1 VSGLTDFEAFI
12 GRVESL
18 GKLNANVAKAALE
31 PVTEIARETAA
42 AGTTP
47 KGEKWAPKIGRTVSN
62 LSLARTRRSESSASG
77 TKIELGIGAPWVFH
91 QHGAGGHSQTKEAL
105 RARKRAATTRAKS
118 GHRIEVS
125 RASPPDHPGAWRR
138 APAEDGGSDQGS
150 RVGRLR
156 KGGALMFIA
165 LIDAVRDG
173 LNEAGFEGQIIVD
186 EGSDAPNAQTNYGA
200 GGANRVVFSA
210 ADDALGFGPADAGR
224 GDRR

>member
-47 KGEKWAPKIGRTVSN
+47 KGEKWAPHR
-62 LSLARTRRSESSASG
+62 ADSEQPLPGADAAIQSSASG

-118 GHRIEVS
+118 GTESKFHAPRRQIIPAPGDALPPKMAEAIKEA
-125 RASPPDHPGAWRR
+125 ASDVFG
-138 APAEDGGSDQGS
+138 
-150 RVGRLR
+150 
-156 KGGALMFIA
+156 K
-165 LIDAVRDG
+165 AVR
-173 LNEAGFEGQIIVD
+173 
-186 EGSDAPNAQTNYGA
+186 
-200 GGANRVVFSA
+200 
-210 ADDALGFGPADAGR
+210 
-224 GDRR
+224 